1 MTLRFASAH
10 TSLLETKIT
19 SNTPL
24 KLVWD
29 GELLEK
35 LAAKEGKALS
45 DKTIDE
51 AFPDYQR
58 RLSATPDGL
67 TVSFG
72 KVRAASDLMTSG
84 ESQYQ
89 IHRSLVT
96 ETRIDGHRFT
106 SSAEIRGSTTPTPP
120 IRTYSLR
127 SKRGGKSADPRYSGA
142 AGLLSHRLRRAL
154 GRLSAKGLSNPDAT
168 AEQTRVAVKAIET
181 LNGNWRAPGGA
192 VHYHTVTPSV
202 TGRWF
207 SGNQT
212 WPWDTETGLRHGPLQ
227 PGYRQREY
235 PRRLLGR

>member
-1 MTLRFASAH
+1 M
-10 TSLLETKIT
+10 
-19 SNTPL
+19 
-24 KLVWD
+24 WD

-35 LAAKEGKALS
+35 NWPPKRGKALS

-106 SSAEIRGSTTPTPP
+106 SSAEIRGSTTLYT
-120 IRTYSLR
+120 TYSHLLTAEQARREKKRR
-127 SKRGGKSADPRYSGA
+127 SAIFWR
-142 AGLLSHRLRRAL
+142 
-154 GRLSAKGLSNPDAT
+154 GRLYYLTASEERWDGYLQKGLSNPRRYRRTDP
-168 AEQTRVAVKAIET
+168 R
-181 LNGNWRAPGGA
+181 GGES
-192 VHYHTVTPSV
+192 H
-202 TGRWF
+202 
-207 SGNQT
+207 
-212 WPWDTETGLRHGPLQ
+212 
-227 PGYRQREY
+227 
-235 PRRLLGR
+235 